1 MKATRVMEQG
11 AGEGL
16 HLEEL
21 EHSELFARSVLHH
34 LPGSAVVLLDRDLC
48 FRMAE
53 GPALEELGWRTDSVR
68 GRPLEELVAGEAGRA
83 LAAHYR
89 AVLDGEPRSFEFP
102 LEGRT
107 HFVEAVPIGGAGDEV
122 SGVMGVSLDVT
133 ERQRTEETLR
143 TSERDFRL
151 LAENATDFV
160 SRQDR
165 EARLVYAS
173 PSSSSMFGFAPA
185 ELTGRSGFDFV
196 HPDDVDLVRATYRE
210 VLRTPGGQTVSFRLR
225 HKNGGYVWAETSCR
239 GIADDSGEVSEVHCV
254 TRDITERRR
263 AQAELER
270 LLRQQSAIAALGEQ
284 ALEDDDLARLLR
296 RACSTVAMTLGIEAC
311 GVFRLTGEGER
322 VAVEAGTG
330 WLEDEAGLVSTASV
344 NDSSKALVECLI
356 EGPTITD
363 DLTEEGRFEAPALER
378 NGVISAINVLIGQGP
393 LKYGILGA
401 YSSERRS
408 FSVDDANFLQAVG
421 HVLGTAIERR
431 RSEDRARH
439 EALHDP
445 LTGMPNRSLLRDR
458 LEQALVRC
466 ERRGTQIA
474 LLFLDIDNFKLVND
488 SLGHSAG
495 DELLQAVAPRLE
507 GAIRP
512 SDTVARFGGDE
523 FVVLAED
530 VEDER
535 GARLLTER
543 IAAAFTSPFLLRGE
557 AHVVSASTG
566 VVMCPGGDVEPE
578 DLLRDA
584 DAAMYRAKERGR
596 GHYEVFDDAMRAR
609 VVGRLKTENELRRA
623 LAEDELVVHYQPY
636 YSLADQTI
644 AGVEALVRWQH
655 PERGL
660 LLPGEFIPVA
670 EESGLIVP
678 LGAVV
683 MRQACH
689 DASHWRGVCSEASD
703 LRLTVNLSAR
713 QAAQPGLVDLVAAT
727 LADSGLEPSC
737 LGVEI
742 TESVVMEEATGQTEA
757 LEGLRELGVR
767 LVVDDFG
774 TGYSSLA
781 YLSRFSLDVL
791 KIDRTFVAG
800 LDSGES
806 SEAIV
811 AAIVA
816 MASALGLPVIPE
828 GIETEAQLV
837 KLTEL
842 GCSLGQGFIFSRAV
856 EAGEIERMLSAG
868 LAVA

>member
-1 MKATRVMEQG
+1 MERSVG
-11 AGEGL
+11 GGL
-16 HLEEL
+16 RQEEL
-21 EHSELFARSVLHH
+21 EHGELFARSVLSH
-34 LPGSAVVLLDRDLC
+34 LPGSAVVLLDSDLC

-53 GPALEELGWRTDSVR
+53 GPALEDLGWRTDSIR
-68 GRPLEELVAGEAGRA
+68 GRPFEEVVGGEAGRA
-83 LAAHYR
+83 VTAHYR
-89 AVLDGEPRSFEFP
+89 AVLDGEPRSFEFT
-102 LEGRT
+102 LDDRT
-107 HFVEAVPIGGAGDEV
+107 HFVEAVPITGASDEV
-122 SGVMGVSLDVT
+122 SAVMAVSVDVT
-133 ERQRTEETLR
+133 ERRRTEEILR

-151 LAENATDFV
+151 LTENAADFV

-173 PSSSSMFGFAPA
+173 PSSRSMLGFTPD
-185 ELTGRSGFDFV
+185 ELAGRSGFDFV
-196 HPDDVDLVRATYRE
+196 HPDDVDLVRNTYRE
-210 VLRTPGGQTVSFRLR
+210 VLRTPSAQTVSFRLR
-225 HKNGGYVWAETSCR
+225 RKDGSYAWAETTCR
-239 GIADDSGEVSEVHCV
+239 GIPDDSGELTEVHCV

-296 RACSTVAMTLGIEAC
+296 RACSTVAMTLGVEAC

-330 WLEDEAGLVSTASV
+330 WLEAEAGRVSTATV
-344 NDSSKALVECLI
+344 NDDSKGLVECLI

-363 DLTEEGRFEAPALER
+363 DLAEEERFEAPALEH
-378 NGVISAINVLIGQGP
+378 NGVTSAINVLIGQGT

-408 FSVDDANFLQAVG
+408 FSLDDANFLQAVG
-421 HVLGTAIERR
+421 HVLGAAIERR
-431 RSEDRARH
+431 RSEDRVRYD
-439 EALHDP
+439 ALHDP

-495 DELLQAVAPRLE
+495 DELLQAVAPRLM
-507 GAIRP
+507 GAVRP

-523 FVVLAED
+523 FVVLAEGI
-530 VEDER
+530 EDER
-535 GARLLTER
+535 DARLLTER

-566 VVMCPGGDVEPE
+566 VVMCPGGEVEPE

-596 GHYEVFDDAMRAR
+596 GHYEMFDDAMRAR
-609 VVGRLKTENELRRA
+609 VVGRLRTENELRRA
-623 LAEDELVVHYQPY
+623 LAEDEFVVHYQPY
-636 YSLADQTI
+636 YSLDDQTI
-644 AGVEALVRWQH
+644 AGVEALVRWRH

-683 MRQACH
+683 MRQACQ
-689 DASHWRGVCSEASD
+689 DASHWREVCSEASE

-713 QAAQPGLVDLVAAT
+713 QAAQPGLVDLVETT

-791 KIDRTFVAG
+791 KIDRSFVAG

-816 MASALGLPVIPE
+816 MASALGLRVIPE

-842 GCSLGQGFIFSRAV
+842 GCRLGQGFMFSRAV
-856 EAGEIERMLSAG
+856 EAAEIEQMLSTG
-868 LAVA
+868 MAVA

>member
-1 MKATRVMEQG
+1 MERNVG
-11 AGEGL
+11 GGL
-16 HLEEL
+16 RQEEL
-21 EHSELFARSVLHH
+21 EHGELFARSVLSH
-34 LPGSAVVLLDRDLC
+34 LPGSAVVLLDSDLC

-53 GPALEELGWRTDSVR
+53 GPALEDLGWRTDSIR
-68 GRPLEELVAGEAGRA
+68 GRPFEEVVGGEAGRA
-83 LAAHYR
+83 VTAHYR
-89 AVLDGEPRSFEFP
+89 AVLDGEPRSFEFT
-102 LEGRT
+102 LDDRT
-107 HFVEAVPIGGAGDEV
+107 HFVEAVPITGASDEV
-122 SGVMGVSLDVT
+122 SAVMAVSVDVT
-133 ERQRTEETLR
+133 ERRRTEEILR

-151 LAENATDFV
+151 LTENAADFV

-173 PSSSSMFGFAPA
+173 PSSRSMLGFTPD
-185 ELTGRSGFDFV
+185 ELAGRSGFDFV
-196 HPDDVDLVRATYRE
+196 HPDDVDLVRNTYRE
-210 VLRTPGGQTVSFRLR
+210 VLRTPSAQTVSFRLR
-225 HKNGGYVWAETSCR
+225 RKDGSYAWAETTCR
-239 GIADDSGEVSEVHCV
+239 GIPDDSGELTEVHCV

-296 RACSTVAMTLGIEAC
+296 RACSTVAMTLGVEAC

-330 WLEDEAGLVSTASV
+330 WLEAEAGRVSTATV
-344 NDSSKALVECLI
+344 NDDSKGLVECLI

-363 DLTEEGRFEAPALER
+363 DLAEEERFEAPALEH
-378 NGVISAINVLIGQGP
+378 NGVTSAINVLIGQGT

-408 FSVDDANFLQAVG
+408 FSLDDANFLQAVG
-421 HVLGTAIERR
+421 HVLGAAIERR
-431 RSEDRARH
+431 RSEDRVRYD
-439 EALHDP
+439 ALHDP

-495 DELLQAVAPRLE
+495 DELLQAVAPRLM
-507 GAIRP
+507 GAVRP

-530 VEDER
+530 IEDER
-535 GARLLTER
+535 DARLLTER

-566 VVMCPGGDVEPE
+566 VVMCPGGEVEPE

-596 GHYEVFDDAMRAR
+596 GHYEMFDDAMRAR
-609 VVGRLKTENELRRA
+609 VVGRLRTENELRRA
-623 LAEDELVVHYQPY
+623 LAEDEFVVHYQPY
-636 YSLADQTI
+636 YSLDDQTI
-644 AGVEALVRWQH
+644 AGVEALVRWRH

-683 MRQACH
+683 MRQACQ
-689 DASHWRGVCSEASD
+689 DASHWREVCSEASE

-713 QAAQPGLVDLVAAT
+713 QAAQPGLVDLVETT

-791 KIDRTFVAG
+791 KIDRSFVAG

-816 MASALGLPVIPE
+816 MASALGLRVIPE

-842 GCSLGQGFIFSRAV
+842 GCRLGQGFMFSRAV
-856 EAGEIERMLSAG
+856 EAAEIEQMLSTG
-868 LAVA
+868 MAVA

>member
-1 MKATRVMEQG
+1 M
-11 AGEGL
+11 
-16 HLEEL
+16 
-21 EHSELFARSVLHH
+21 
-34 LPGSAVVLLDRDLC
+34 
-48 FRMAE
+48 
-53 GPALEELGWRTDSVR
+53 
-68 GRPLEELVAGEAGRA
+68 
-83 LAAHYR
+83 
-89 AVLDGEPRSFEFP
+89 
-102 LEGRT
+102 
-107 HFVEAVPIGGAGDEV
+107 
-122 SGVMGVSLDVT
+122 
-133 ERQRTEETLR
+133 
-143 TSERDFRL
+143 
-151 LAENATDFV
+151 
-160 SRQDR
+160 
-165 EARLVYAS
+165 
-173 PSSSSMFGFAPA
+173 
-185 ELTGRSGFDFV
+185 
-196 HPDDVDLVRATYRE
+196 
-210 VLRTPGGQTVSFRLR
+210 
-225 HKNGGYVWAETSCR
+225 
-239 GIADDSGEVSEVHCV
+239 
-254 TRDITERRR
+254 
-263 AQAELER
+263 
-270 LLRQQSAIAALGEQ
+270 
-284 ALEDDDLARLLR
+284 
-296 RACSTVAMTLGIEAC
+296 
-311 GVFRLTGEGER
+311 
-322 VAVEAGTG
+322 
-330 WLEDEAGLVSTASV
+330 
-344 NDSSKALVECLI
+344 
-356 EGPTITD
+356 
-363 DLTEEGRFEAPALER
+363 
-378 NGVISAINVLIGQGP
+378 
-393 LKYGILGA
+393 

-408 FSVDDANFLQAVG
+408 FNLDDANFLQAVG

-507 GAIRP
+507 EAVRP

-535 GARLLTER
+535 AARLLTER

-557 AHVVSASTG
+557 SHVVSASTG
-566 VVMCPGGDVEPE
+566 VVMCPGGEVYPE

-596 GHYEVFDDAMRAR
+596 GHYEMFDDAMRAR
-609 VVGRLKTENELRRA
+609 VVGRLKPENELRRA

-644 AGVEALVRWQH
+644 AGVEALVRWRH

-689 DASHWRGVCSEASD
+689 DASHWRGVCSEAPD

-742 TESVVMEEATGQTEA
+742 TESVVMEEATGQIEA
-757 LEGLRELGVR
+757 LEGLRELGLR

-791 KIDRTFVAG
+791 KIDRSFVAG

-811 AAIVA
+811 AAIVG
-816 MASALGLPVIPE
+816 MASALGLSVIPE

-842 GCSLGQGFIFSRAV
+842 GCRLGQGFMFSPAV
-856 EAGEIERMLSAG
+856 EAAEIERMLSAG
-868 LAVA
+868 VAVA

>member
-1 MKATRVMEQG
+1 MKATSAIEQD

-16 HLEEL
+16 RLEEL
-21 EHSELFARSVLHH
+21 EHGELFARAVLHH
-34 LPGSAVVLLDRDLC
+34 LPGSAVVLLDRDLR
-48 FRMAE
+48 FRLAE
-53 GPALEELGWRTDSVR
+53 GPALEDIGWRTDRVR
-68 GRPLEELVAGEAGRA
+68 GRRLQELVAGETGRTVA
-83 LAAHYR
+83 TDLR
-89 AVLDGEPRSFEFP
+89 SVLGGEARSVEFP
-102 LEGRT
+102 VGDRI
-107 HFVEAVPIGGAGDEV
+107 HFVKAMPITGSGGEV
-122 SGVMGVSLDVT
+122 SGVMAVSLDVT

-143 TSERDFRL
+143 SSERDFRL
-151 LAENATDFV
+151 LTENATDFV
-160 SRQDR
+160 SRHDR
-165 EARLVYAS
+165 EARLLYVS
-173 PSSSSMFGFAPA
+173 PSSSNISGFAPEQLA
-185 ELTGRSGFDFV
+185 GRSIVDLI
-196 HPDDVDLVRATYRE
+196 HPDDVDFVRDTFLK
-210 VLRTPGGQTVSFRLR
+210 VLNSRGGRTVSFRLR
-225 HKNGGYVWAETSCR
+225 RKDGSFVWAETNCR
-239 GIADDSGEVSEVHCV
+239 AVAGDSGELTEVHCV
-254 TRDITERRR
+254 TRDVTERRR
-263 AQAELER
+263 AQAELEQ
-270 LLRQQSAIAALGEQ
+270 LLSQQSAIAALGEQ
-284 ALEDDDLARLLR
+284 ALEDDDLSRLLR
-296 RACSTVAMTLGIEAC
+296 RACSTVAMTLDVEAC
-311 GVFRLTGEGER
+311 GIFRLTGEGER

-330 WLEDEAGLVSTASV
+330 WLANDVGRLATPIV
-344 NDSSKALVECLI
+344 NDPSKGLVECLV

-363 DLTEEGRFEAPALER
+363 DMAKEDRFEAPALER
-378 NGVISAINVLIGQGP
+378 RGVTSAINVLIGQGD

-401 YSSERRS
+401 YSIESRS
-408 FSVDDANFLQAVG
+408 FTLDDANFLQAVG
-421 HVLGTAIERR
+421 HVLGAAIERR
-431 RSEDRARH
+431 RTEERARH
-439 EALHDP
+439 DALHDP
-445 LTGMPNRSLLRDR
+445 LTGMPNRSLLLDR
-458 LEQALVRC
+458 LEQALGRC
-466 ERRGTQIA
+466 ERRGSQIA

-495 DELLQAVAPRLE
+495 DELLQAVAPRLQ
-507 GAIRP
+507 GAVRP

-530 VEDER
+530 IEDER
-535 GARLLTER
+535 SARTLTER

-557 AHVVSASTG
+557 SHVVSASTG
-566 VVMCPGGDVEPE
+566 VVMCAGGDVEPE

-596 GHYEVFDDAMRAR
+596 GRYEMFDDAMRAR
-609 VVGRLKTENELRRA
+609 VVGRLNTENELRRA

-644 AGVEALVRWQH
+644 AGVEALVRWEH

-689 DASHWRGVCSEASD
+689 DASRWHEACSGASD
-703 LRLTVNLSAR
+703 LRLTVNLSPR
-713 QAAQPGLVDLVAAT
+713 QAAQPGLVELVATT
-727 LADSGLEPSC
+727 LADTGFEARC

-742 TESVVMEEATGQTEA
+742 TEGVVMEEATGQIEA

-791 KIDRTFVAG
+791 KIDRSFVAG

-816 MASALGLPVIPE
+816 MASALGLFVIPE
-828 GIETEAQLV
+828 GIETEAQLA

-842 GCSLGQGFIFSRAV
+842 GCRFGQGFRFSRAV
-856 EAGEIERMLSAG
+856 EAAKIEQMLSAG
-868 LAVA
+868 MAVA